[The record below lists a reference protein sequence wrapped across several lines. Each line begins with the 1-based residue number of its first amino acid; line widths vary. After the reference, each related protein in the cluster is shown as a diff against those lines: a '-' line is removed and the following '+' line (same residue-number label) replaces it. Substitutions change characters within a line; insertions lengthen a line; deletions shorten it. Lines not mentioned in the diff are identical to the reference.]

1 MFVEEETRKQDELT
15 FLANKPFLSPEYSQP
30 SGFFLACQSSQRHLE
45 KTKLSTTLLPPIY
58 PCFSACLL

>member
-1 MFVEEETRKQDELT
+1 MFVEEETRKQNELT
-15 FLANKPFLSPEYSQP
+15 PPANKPLLSLEHLQP
-30 SGFFLACQSSQRHLE
+30 SSYFLACQALKRLE